1 VRMAAAVGLLVLL
14 ALSGCETT
22 AEKSAQL
29 EKAAKHTRLAQTGLQ
44 IAHASTAV
52 KVVSA
57 AVLHD
62 TEGAAAVV
70 TLRNL
75 SRHVLREVPIA
86 IDVESAGGRT
96 LFQNNAP
103 GLETALVSIPSLAPG
118 AEQTWVDDQVPASG
132 APATVSARVGEA
144 PAVRGSLPAIE
155 VQGVHLM
162 QEASSGTG
170 AAGTVKNRSRV
181 AQRSLVV
188 FAVARRAGKIVA
200 AGRAVLAE
208 VPAGAT
214 APWQLFF
221 IGNPSGAKLETSAP
235 ATTLN

>member
-1 VRMAAAVGLLVLL
+1 VRVVAAVGVLALL

-29 EKAAKHTRLAQTGLQ
+29 ERAAKHTTLAQTGLQ

-75 SRHVLREVPIA
+75 SRRVLREVPIA
-86 IDVESAGGRT
+86 IDVENAGGRT

-118 AEQTWVDDQVPASG
+118 AEQIWVDDQVPASG

-155 VQGVHLM
+155 VQGVHLV
-162 QEASSGTG
+162 QEASSGAG

-208 VPAGAT
+208 VPAGAK

-221 IGNPSGAKLETSAP
+221 IGNPGGAKLETSAP